1 LASFRN
7 NDDEVGGAFS
17 AFRISW
23 SGGPLIS
30 PRGFSLVRVFGH
42 SLMRLRKVSQTD
54 PRMDAERMG
63 AGKNRMALGIER
75 DRSILGFNDGILP
88 AVISRLDFLDSS
100 PLIPYRCRQSEDV

>member
-1 LASFRN
+1 LASLRN
-7 NDDEVGGAFS
+7 IDDEVGGAFS

-23 SGGPLIS
+23 SGTIDITS
-30 PRGFSLVRVFGH
+30 GFFFGENFWPF
-42 SLMRLRKVSQTD
+42 MNAPEEVSQTD

>member
-1 LASFRN
+1 M
-7 NDDEVGGAFS
+7 
-17 AFRISW
+17 
-23 SGGPLIS
+23 IS

-63 AGKNRMALGIER
+63 AGENRVAPGIER
-75 DRSILGFNDGILP
+75 DHSILGFDEGILP

-100 PLIPYRCRQSEDV
+100 PLIPYRRRQGGDV